1 MDIRRDRDMKKLI
14 TAVIASTLIL
24 GESSAVNA
32 GVRADLTRAE
42 QGINISEGEIFT
54 QKPPALFGFDG
65 GNPDPYFTFCNSL
78 KDKPCLEANYMML
91 LSHLSPCSLGLVT
104 NCIDSFYAED
114 ETGKKTQGEFIRYVN
129 EDSKFSFEES
139 VSNNFPKT
147 KGMGGLW
154 RLAGL
159 PGETTDLYYVSAFL
173 NMQVGKTT
181 GSEISIEQFSV
192 SEFESGISPVKEI
205 SGQYG
210 APFAL
215 DSSNK
220 SSDGSNAGGMGAG
233 YAIDIRMRDN
243 CIMLENGKCLQ
254 RQDFPTN
261 YRFGLTI
268 KVGKKL
274 SGWFHGRIY
283 RPAVSISPQENGQF
297 IQIDALP
304 VLVPSILKKVPTS
317 EITQELRSYL
327 SQERQFSEGGG
338 YLSPGNSGKD
348 AIDQAALWI
357 PLIKDTATKS
367 FQSWGFR
374 TLSSGNEGP
383 DVQRCS
389 NTSSD
394 ISGIVTT
401 NALTYSAGPPA
412 YNKSEGT
419 LDYTVLAPHYNSKG
433 DLAIGTYDL
442 LLKSEVARCIYGFSK
457 APISGSIS
465 IVNESGQNNVA
476 TTIVN
481 ERNGWLFMS
490 ANGFTYSSPIV
501 KVKLSQ
507 DEEVVVTPSPTPSA
521 LAKPVVIKKS
531 TITCKKGKTSKKVTA
546 VKPKCPVGYKKK

>member
-1 MDIRRDRDMKKLI
+1 MKKLV
-14 TAVIASTLIL
+14 TVVIAFGLVLGST
-24 GESSAVNA
+24 SAINA
-32 GVRADLTRAE
+32 AVRADLTRAE
-42 QGINISEGEIFT
+42 QGINISEGETFGH
-54 QKPPALFGFDG
+54 QPPAMFGFEG

-78 KDKPCLEANYMML
+78 KDKACVEAKNIMAW
-91 LSHLSPCSLGLVT
+91 SHFSPCSLGSAT

-114 ETGKKTQGEFIRYVN
+114 ESGKRIQGEFVRYTN

-139 VSNNFPKT
+139 PSNNFPKT
-147 KGMGGLW
+147 KGMGGVW
-154 RLAGL
+154 RIPGL
-159 PGETTDLYYVSAFL
+159 TGATTDLYFVSTYA
-173 NMQVGKTT
+173 NMDVNKVV
-181 GSEISIEQFSV
+181 GSEISGEQFSV
-192 SEFESGISPVKEI
+192 NQFESGISPIKEI
-205 SGQYG
+205 TG
-210 APFAL
+210 AYTASYAS

-220 SSDGSNAGGMGAG
+220 SLDGSKSGGVGAN
-233 YAIDIRMRDN
+233 YALDISARDN
-243 CIMLENGKCLQ
+243 CVMLETGKCLQ
-254 RQDFPTN
+254 RQDFPPN

-283 RPAVSISPQENGQF
+283 RPVLTISPQPSGQL

-317 EITQELRSYL
+317 EITQELRNYL
-327 SQERQFSEGGG
+327 SQDRQFGEGSG
-338 YLSPGNSGKD
+338 YLMPGSSGKD
-348 AIDQAALWI
+348 ALDQAALWI
-357 PLIKDTATKS
+357 PLIKDTASKS
-367 FQSWGFR
+367 LQYWSFR
-374 TLSSGNEGP
+374 MLNTGSEGP

-419 LDYTVLAPHYNSKG
+419 LDYTVLAPHYTSKG

-457 APISGSIS
+457 APISGTIS
-465 IVNESGQNNVA
+465 IVGESGQSNVA

-481 ERNGWLFMS
+481 EKNGWLFMS
-490 ANGFTYSSPIV
+490 ANGFGYSSPTV

-507 DEEVVVTPSPTPSA
+507 EAEVVVTPTPTPTPSA
-521 LAKPVVIKKS
+521 SAKPVAKAV
-531 TITCKKGKTSKKVTA
+531 TITCIKGKTSKKVTA
-546 VKPKCPVGYKKK
+546 VKPKCPAGYKKK